1 MWEEAEAA
9 KEEEQK
15 QEQEEQE
22 QEDQGDDEVQ
32 LSLEEARQ
40 TAIDQLATVFKE
52 QHGREPTAEEVNRWT
67 ASFEAALSHAQKPAA
82 AEGPKEDA
90 GDGLALPSFGAGQR

>member
-15 QEQEEQE
+15 QEQE
-22 QEDQGDDEVQ
+22 DQGDDEVQ
-32 LSLEEARQ
+32 LSPEEARQ